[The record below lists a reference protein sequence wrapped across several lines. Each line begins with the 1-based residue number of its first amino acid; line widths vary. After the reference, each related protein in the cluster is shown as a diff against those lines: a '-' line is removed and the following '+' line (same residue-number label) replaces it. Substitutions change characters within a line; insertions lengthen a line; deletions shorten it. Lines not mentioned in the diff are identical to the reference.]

1 MKLENLVGELL
12 VEMDKKEILIKK
24 VGLNDFNADTLV
36 RICGPLAVLLGNKL
50 IDRFI
55 NSEQSRSEI
64 ITWMNVNNAIRQYQQ
79 QLTSIMDWI
88 RAGLDGN
95 VGQYKTLPF
104 IEMWEESVKWH
115 DSLGIGEGEID
126 YDEKNKVVL
135 DFRKDGIGFYWAN
148 LGTNDS
154 DEECNRMGHCGR
166 TGYGNTIFSLRETKR
181 ISPKHTKNVSH
192 ITAAVGKSSSPGNNM
207 TRSGAGVIYQMKG
220 QKNSKPKEEY
230 HPYIVPFV
238 LSKYVTGFGSEYNS
252 RDDFKLSDLPEND
265 IKKIYKKKPKL
276 FTSYADKKLLWG
288 MGVLP
293 KPDMTFT
300 LEVNTDGL
308 DSYVDGDWDA
318 HTWTDKKT
326 NTKHVTTLFE
336 LILRGDSWELY
347 EPGDYDGDWSD
358 ALDYHVDKP
367 MTEKLWGIVKKYAV
381 DQEVELEPEM
391 SLEDA
396 IKEVDDDHNIRN
408 AIRSALHNEES
419 NSYYN
424 HVYKIL
430 KECCEKL
437 GEVLQMNDGG
447 VKIKIDLDN
456 FLNDVDGETLTHGSI
471 MDEYME
477 NCNSKLD
484 CVFDELMGN
493 SYIDKPKFEYDDRWY
508 PDVDDKGFNETLQ
521 YRLDEI

>member
-1 MKLENLVGELL
+1 MKFENLIGQLL
-12 VEMDKKEILIKK
+12 VEIDKREVLIKK

-50 IDRFI
+50 IDRFT
-55 NSEQSRSEI
+55 NSEKTRSEI
-64 ITWMNVNNAIRQYQQ
+64 IIWMNENNSVRQYQQ
-79 QLTSIMDWI
+79 QLTSIMDWV

-95 VGQYKTLPF
+95 IGQYKSLPF
-104 IEMWEESVKWH
+104 LTLWEESVKWH
-115 DSLGIGEGEID
+115 DSLGEGEGDID
-126 YDEKNKVVL
+126 YEEKNDIVL
-135 DFRKDGIGFYWAN
+135 DFRKDGMGFYWVN

-154 DEECNRMGHCGR
+154 REECTRMGHCGR

-192 ITAAVGKSSSPGNNM
+192 ITAAVGGSSNYPGL
-207 TRSGAGVIYQMKG
+207 VFQMKG
-220 QKNSKPKEEY
+220 EKNSKPKEEY
-230 HPYIVPFV
+230 FPYIVPFV

-252 RDDFKLSDLPEND
+252 KNDFKLSDLPEND

-276 FTSYADKKLLWG
+276 FTSYADKKILWG
-288 MGVLP
+288 MGIIE
-293 KPDMTFT
+293 KPNMVFT
-300 LEVNTDGL
+300 LEVEPDRL

-318 HTWTDKKT
+318 HTWTDKSGI
-326 NTKHVTTLFE
+326 KHKTTLFE
-336 LILRGDSWELY
+336 LILRGDTWELY
-347 EPGDYDGDWSD
+347 ERGGYDSDWSD

-367 MTEKLWGIVKKYAV
+367 TTTRLWGIVKKYAV
-381 DQEVELEPEM
+381 EQDVELEPEM

-396 IKEVDDDHNIRN
+396 IKEVDGDHDIRN
-408 AIRSALHNEES
+408 AIRSALHDEES
-419 NSYYN
+419 NSYHN

-437 GEVLQMNDGG
+437 GEVLQMNDEG

-456 FLNDVDGETLTHGSI
+456 FLNDVDGETL
-471 MDEYME
+471 DEYME

-484 CVFDELMGN
+484 CVFGELMGN
-493 SYIDKPKFEYDDRWY
+493 SYIDKPKFDYDDRWY
-508 PDVDDKGFNETLQ
+508 PDVDNKGFNETLQ